1 MSANAADLDDI
12 SFNMESVDEMVGDIE
27 ENELICENVDNG
39 VNVSHPVDEEKKKEF
54 ERNRDD
60 ILSRVPNK
68 VKARFGEI
76 FFSSFGKFTGPV
88 LVLNPYSV
96 APGLLRENWFTMFNN
111 CQESGRAEKM
121 THMAYWYGCSNDLP
135 NAYSFPKTSQLM
147 SYDIGFK
154 KIEKKLISLKQ
165 RLDEGKKL
173 SSKEV
178 NLLNGMDE
186 VEIDRKKNSGER
198 SGVVGFDFL
207 DEYHVLVEEQEQ
219 NEPQKKQNP
228 IKDKPGKSKKKK
240 MKKKKKMT
248 QPDTQIMMTKIETQ
262 EIIENGKRLKTKK
275 LIQKRTKKDKNST
288 DSSRPKK
295 KVKISEVSNQCI
307 KPVVKP
313 TMANLKDNDIRH
325 KESEHGTATV
335 EDARPSAYEEF
346 AGLGEVSSHGE
357 TDDENLLINDLESE
371 DDSADED
378 YTKYTESRSKP
389 KATKKKKQKR
399 DANSV
404 TSKKQAKKKI
414 GKIKIDTENFKGE
427 KKSMNNTISNNR
439 IKKEQDRFR
448 SCENKFLHLVR
459 RWEIAIGNKDT
470 NQLSR
475 IYEKLL
481 ENMEHF
487 TAPFIEGY
495 GMSDMMKKSKKLV
508 EDKDKWKQ
516 VMAKFKKV
524 YTEKKNAVPEG
535 FKAIKES
542 EIKASNDEKIEPTIE
557 VSKRIKTMALQLES
571 EGENQ
576 NSNRIFNQVVKIENK
591 LDIQDTPMKTIPKS
605 IKKSRVC
612 VSGGDTK
619 NPLKFEPSSQKNYLS
634 TGKTEKK
641 KRFSLTKLMRPVSS
655 PRPGFGGEDLSSS
668 SVGESST
675 LPSQSSKQNLTIP
688 SWTSQAISTGTPP
701 NENRL
706 FGLEFLQ
713 QGIPC
718 VPENKNVNHN
728 AIAHNLELA
737 IYKWST
743 GDFNERNTHH
753 GIGKIKNHKNESEVS
768 WVDKYWSKIHD
779 LVACISGKRLKGTI
793 AEMIAA
799 GKFASPEKL
808 ICLSDDALWCS
819 FLGSPLPGF

>member
-1 MSANAADLDDI
+1 M
-12 SFNMESVDEMVGDIE
+12 G
-27 ENELICENVDNG
+27 
-39 VNVSHPVDEEKKKEF
+39 
-54 ERNRDD
+54 
-60 ILSRVPNK
+60 
-68 VKARFGEI
+68 
-76 FFSSFGKFTGPV
+76 
-88 LVLNPYSV
+88 
-96 APGLLRENWFTMFNN
+96 
-111 CQESGRAEKM
+111 
-121 THMAYWYGCSNDLP
+121 
-135 NAYSFPKTSQLM
+135 
-147 SYDIGFK
+147 
-154 KIEKKLISLKQ
+154 
-165 RLDEGKKL
+165 
-173 SSKEV
+173 
-178 NLLNGMDE
+178 
-186 VEIDRKKNSGER
+186 R
-198 SGVVGFDFL
+198 SGVIGFDFL

-240 MKKKKKMT
+240 MKEKKKLT

-262 EIIENGKRLKTKK
+262 EIIESGKRMKTKK
-275 LIQKRTKKDKNST
+275 LIKKRTKKDKNST

-295 KVKISEVSNQCI
+295 KVKISEVTNQRI

-313 TMANLKDNDIRH
+313 TTAKLKDNEIRH
-325 KESEHGTATV
+325 KESENVTATV

-378 YTKYTESRSKP
+378 YTKYTESKSKP
-389 KATKKKKQKR
+389 KAAKKKKQKR

-495 GMSDMMKKSKKLV
+495 GMSDLMKKSKKLV
-508 EDKDKWKQ
+508 VDKDKWKQ

-535 FKAIKES
+535 FKAIK
-542 EIKASNDEKIEPTIE
+542 
-557 VSKRIKTMALQLES
+557 
-571 EGENQ
+571 
-576 NSNRIFNQVVKIENK
+576 
-591 LDIQDTPMKTIPKS
+591 
-605 IKKSRVC
+605 KSRVC

-619 NPLKFEPSSQKNYLS
+619 NPQFETSSQKNYLS
-634 TGKTEKK
+634 TAKTEKK

-655 PRPGFGGEDLSSS
+655 PHPGFGGEDLSSS
-668 SVGESST
+668 SIGESST

-688 SWTSQAISTGTPP
+688 SWTSQAMSTETPS

-718 VPENKNVNHN
+718 VPENKNVSHN

-737 IYKWST
+737 IYN
-743 GDFNERNTHH
+743 GLQVILMN
-753 GIGKIKNHKNESEVS
+753 GI
-768 WVDKYWSKIHD
+768 
-779 LVACISGKRLKGTI
+779 LTTA
-793 AEMIAA
+793 
-799 GKFASPEKL
+799 
-808 ICLSDDALWCS
+808 
-819 FLGSPLPGF
+819 